1 MTRDLGVPETLEDLR
16 AHMEYEQPDVNLYH
30 FIGQL
35 VVYSTE
41 KTSSSEEPKTDA
53 LGMDNLLL
61 RGSRL
66 KDTDHIYGKYKF
78 FLVFRNLFI

>member
-1 MTRDLGVPETLEDLR
+1 MTRDLNAPETLDDIR

-30 FIGQL
+30 FIGQV
-35 VVYSTE
+35 VVYTTD
-41 KTSSSEEPKTDA
+41 KTSSNDEPKTDA

-66 KDTDHIYGKYKF
+66 KDTDHIYG
-78 FLVFRNLFI
+78 R